1 MSMADGCVSVA
12 VLETRDALT
21 IVAWIA
27 HKQRTTSSTL
37 RTHCVIHAI
46 KADVQLIRFWSGAL
60 RVTVTFAL
68 NTTVRSNV
76 AKMASAHIR
85 L

>member
-1 MSMADGCVSVA
+1 MADGSMSIA
-12 VLETRDALT
+12 VLETRDTLT
-21 IVAWIA
+21 IVAWVT
-27 HKQRTTSSTL
+27 HKQRTASSAL

-46 KADVQLIRFWSGAL
+46 KADVQLIWLWAGTL

-68 NTTVRSNV
+68 NTTVGSNV
-76 AKMASAHIR
+76 SKMASAHIR